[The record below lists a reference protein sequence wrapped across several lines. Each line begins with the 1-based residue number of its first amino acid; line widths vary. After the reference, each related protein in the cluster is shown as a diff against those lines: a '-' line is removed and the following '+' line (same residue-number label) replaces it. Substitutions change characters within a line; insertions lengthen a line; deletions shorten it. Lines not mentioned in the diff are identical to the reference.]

1 MAPKRQELKRPA
13 VKDEKVKVKGL
24 SSRRCST
31 ILERV
36 EKMCKALPKEAQGT
50 LREAQKAAKK
60 AFKSEDHEKS
70 ADLLGSVI
78 AKAVKC
84 FEEEMKAARDDFD
97 KAKEAEQTVAAEQ
110 LEVETQLKD
119 ARQQVVDFKAKLKE
133 STRCIAKKSQALAE
147 ASHERKGVVQE
158 LKLAEKEFQKLQHIH
173 EKTYQPLRE
182 GSASRQQIGMLRRA
196 GEKVGFHEELLSVA
210 PEVLKK
216 ELTRRQTFDQL
227 VLRSLDAEFS
237 KKSKSLRSKVEENQQ
252 SLEDTDRVL
261 DETKEQVLLAK
272 ETVKE
277 TSRKITESEAL
288 VESSRKSV
296 SMVKK
301 KAKSLPSVLKQV
313 SRKFEQASGRYAKFR
328 KGPLATFLTYRP
340 MDDENEATERD

>member
-1 MAPKRQELKRPA
+1 MAPKRQELKKRPA
-13 VKDEKVKVKGL
+13 VKDEKVKL

-36 EKMCKALPKEAQGT
+36 EKMCKALPKEAQGA
-50 LREAQKAAKK
+50 LREAHKAAKK
-60 AFKSEDHEKS
+60 AFKGQDHEKS

-78 AKAVKC
+78 QKAVRF
-84 FEEEMKAARDDFD
+84 FEEEMKTARDDLER
-97 KAKEAEQTVAAEQ
+97 AQEAEQSVAAEQ

-119 ARQQVVDFKAKLKE
+119 ARQQVLDFKAKLKE
-133 STRCIAKKSQALAE
+133 STKCIAKKSHALSE
-147 ASHERKGVVQE
+147 ASYERKSVVQE
-158 LKLAEKEFQKLQHIH
+158 LKLAEKEFQKLQDIQ

-182 GSASRQQIGMLRRA
+182 GSASRQQISQLRRA
-196 GEKVGFHEELLSVA
+196 GEKVGFHEQLLSVA

-216 ELTRRQTFDQL
+216 ELSRRQTFDQL

-237 KKSKSLRSKVEENQQ
+237 KKSKGLRSKVEENQQ
-252 SLEDTDRVL
+252 SLQDTDRVL
-261 DETKEQVLLAK
+261 DETREQVLVAK

-277 TSRKITESEAL
+277 TSRKILESEAL

-296 SMVKK
+296 SIVKK

-313 SRKFEQASGRYAKFR
+313 NRKFEQASGRYAKFR

-340 MDDENEATERD
+340 MDEENEATQRE